1 MIDALHRIWSLVV
14 KEFRQLSRD
23 KLLMGFILIAPML
36 ELLLMGTLVG
46 EGVQNLPLAVVDLDR
61 SRASRELIA
70 MIDETDEL
78 MVRTYG
84 DSVAS
89 AQNLMQ
95 RGEIS
100 VILTVPPGYGE
111 QLSDPRQSV
120 AVQIITDDSNYVV
133 DAVAVAS
140 VETVV
145 GELVRDLMARRTLSH
160 AGPVELRFLARFNG
174 ALDDRPGAI
183 TAMLGLIVYQ
193 VTLVIAAQSFTR
205 ERELGTMEQLR
216 ITPLGKMELIIG
228 KAVPTLLIGLVDA
241 VLMVGVIVVWFEVP
255 VRGSLPLLAFFTIPF
270 VLAQIGWGTLIS
282 LVSRTQQQSILFVFA
297 LAMLEVAFSGFIVP
311 ASDMPAAMQTISH
324 AFSVQHYLVILR
336 GILLRGAGLSVLWPS
351 ALALVGIASVATG
364 LAWLRLRLGLD
375 ADSLRQ
381 RLQILWRVWRRRRA
395 GRRDES
401 GAKRPCRRRSRRG
414 DAHRAGETV

>member
-23 KLLMGFILIAPML
+23 RLLMGFILIAPML

-46 EGVQNLPLAVVDLDR
+46 EGIQNLPLAVVDLDR

-70 MIDETDEL
+70 RLDETDEL

-89 AQNLMQ
+89 ARDLMQ
-95 RGEIS
+95 QGEIA

-111 QLSDPRQSV
+111 QLVDPRKGV
-120 AVQIITDDSNYVV
+120 TVQVITDDSNYVV

-140 VETVV
+140 VETVAGRV
-145 GELVRDLMARRTLSH
+145 VQDLMARH
-160 AGPVELRFLARFNG
+160 AVPKAGPVELRFLARFNA

-216 ITPLGKMELIIG
+216 ITPLGKLELILG
-228 KAVPTLLIGLVDA
+228 KAVPTLLIGL
-241 VLMVGVIVVWFEVP
+241 
-255 VRGSLPLLAFFTIPF
+255 
-270 VLAQIGWGTLIS
+270 
-282 LVSRTQQQSILFVFA
+282 
-297 LAMLEVAFSGFIVP
+297 
-311 ASDMPAAMQTISH
+311 
-324 AFSVQHYLVILR
+324 
-336 GILLRGAGLSVLWPS
+336 
-351 ALALVGIASVATG
+351 
-364 LAWLRLRLGLD
+364 
-375 ADSLRQ
+375 
-381 RLQILWRVWRRRRA
+381 
-395 GRRDES
+395 
-401 GAKRPCRRRSRRG
+401 
-414 DAHRAGETV
+414 

>member
-1 MIDALHRIWSLVV
+1 MIDALHRIGSLVV
-14 KEFRQLSRD
+14 KEFRLLSRD

-46 EGVQNLPLAVVDLDR
+46 EGVQNLPLAVIDLDR

-70 MIDETDEL
+70 MVDETDEL
-78 MVRTYG
+78 MVRIYG

-89 AQNLMQ
+89 ARELMQ

-100 VILTVPPGYGE
+100 VILTVPPGYG
-111 QLSDPRQSV
+111 QRLTDPRQGV
-120 AVQIITDDSNYVV
+120 TVQIITDDSSYVV

-145 GELVRDLMARRTLSH
+145 GEVVRDLMAHRAVPH
-160 AGPVELRFLARFNG
+160 AGPVELRFMARFNSV
-174 ALDDRPGAI
+174 LDDRPGAI

-255 VRGSLPLLAFFTIPF
+255 VRGSLPLLVLFTIPF

-297 LAMLEVAFSGFIVP
+297 MAMLEVAFSGFIVP

-336 GILLRGAGLSVLWPS
+336 GILLRGAGLRVLWPS
-351 ALALVGIASVATG
+351 ALALVAIASAATG
-364 LAWLRLRLGLD
+364 LAWLRLRMGLD

-381 RLQILWRVWRRRRA
+381 RLQTLWRVRQRRRG
-395 GRRDES
+395 GRREER
-401 GAKRPCRRRSRRG
+401 GAKRPCRRRSRRR
-414 DAHRAGETV
+414 DARRAGEPV